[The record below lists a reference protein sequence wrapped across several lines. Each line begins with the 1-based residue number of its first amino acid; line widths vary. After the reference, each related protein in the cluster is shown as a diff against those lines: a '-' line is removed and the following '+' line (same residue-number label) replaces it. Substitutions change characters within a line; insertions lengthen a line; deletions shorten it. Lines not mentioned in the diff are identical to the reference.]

1 MEFEVRKTENCFV
14 NSETYEYS
22 LPIGAEE
29 FLKLIEDDYNV
40 RLNTRLRRPVFI
52 AESEEIKIKAV
63 LKSQKIRV
71 SFDEARWEELKEQFE
86 AFLSSS
92 QS

>member
-1 MEFEVRKTENCFV
+1 MEFEVKKTENCFV
-14 NSETYEYS
+14 NTETYEYS
-22 LPIGAEE
+22 LPITAED

-40 RLNTRLRRPVFI
+40 RLNMKLRRPVFI
-52 AESEEIKIKAV
+52 AESEDIKIKAV

-71 SFDEARWEELKEQFE
+71 SFNEERWEELKEEFE

-92 QS
+92 DS

>member
-1 MEFEVRKTENCFV
+1 MEFDVRKTENCFV

-22 LPIGAEE
+22 LPIRAEE

-52 AESEEIKIKAV
+52 AESEDIKIKAV

>member
-22 LPIGAEE
+22 LPIGAEK

-52 AESEEIKIKAV
+52 AESEDIKIKAV

-71 SFDEARWEELKEQFE
+71 SFSEERWESLKEEFE
-86 AFLSSS
+86 AFLNFSDS
-92 QS
+92 

>member
-14 NSETYEYS
+14 NTETYEYS
-22 LPIGAEE
+22 VPITAED

-40 RLNTRLRRPVFI
+40 RLNMKLRRPVFI
-52 AESEEIKIKAV
+52 AESEDIKIKAV

-71 SFDEARWEELKEQFE
+71 SFNEERWEELKEEFE

-92 QS
+92 DG

>member
-14 NSETYEYS
+14 NTETYEYS
-22 LPIGAEE
+22 VPITAED

-40 RLNTRLRRPVFI
+40 RLNTKLRRPVFI
-52 AESEEIKIKAV
+52 AESEDIKIKAV

-71 SFDEARWEELKEQFE
+71 SFNEECWKELKEEFE

-92 QS
+92 DS

>member
-14 NSETYEYS
+14 NTETYEYS
-22 LPIGAEE
+22 VPITAED

-40 RLNTRLRRPVFI
+40 RLNMKLRRPVFI
-52 AESEEIKIKAV
+52 AESEDIKIKAV

-71 SFDEARWEELKEQFE
+71 SFNEERWEELKEEFE

-92 QS
+92 DD

>member
-14 NSETYEYS
+14 NTETYEYS
-22 LPIGAEE
+22 VPITAED

-40 RLNTRLRRPVFI
+40 RLNMKLRRPVFI
-52 AESEEIKIKAV
+52 AESEDIKIKAA

-71 SFDEARWEELKEQFE
+71 SFNEERREELKEKFE
-86 AFLSSS
+86 AFLNSSDG
-92 QS
+92 